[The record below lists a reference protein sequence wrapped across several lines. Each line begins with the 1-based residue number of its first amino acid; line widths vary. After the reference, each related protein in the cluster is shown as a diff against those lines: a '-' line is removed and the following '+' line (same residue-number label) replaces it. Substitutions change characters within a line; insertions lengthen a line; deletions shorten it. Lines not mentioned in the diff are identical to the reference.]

1 MRAVVRNQS
10 LIQIKTDLLVVNLF
24 EGVRGMEGATDAA
37 DKALGGLI
45 RKLLKAG
52 EISGALGKVT
62 LIHCQGKLAAERIAV
77 VGLGKRE
84 DFGLDEVR
92 VAAAA
97 AIRTAKKIKAR
108 TLATLAHG
116 AGRGGLAATAAAQ
129 ATVEGS
135 ILGDYKFKGYAT
147 DKDKIQNLNST
158 IKELII
164 VEKDKQKVKEMV
176 EGVRI
181 GQVLAEAAN
190 RARDLVNGPAN
201 KITPTYLA
209 NYAKK
214 MASSIGFQCRIF
226 DPKQI
231 GMGALWSVAQ
241 GSREPARVVVI
252 KSKPAKTKAKPIALI
267 GKGVTFDSGGIS
279 LKPSKK
285 LWEMKM
291 DMAGAAA
298 VIEAMRAIKLLGIKK
313 EVMAIIPLAENMP
326 DGGASRPGDVVT
338 SLSGKTIEIISTDAE
353 GRMLLADAIT
363 YARKGKAGKIITV
376 ATLTGGCVIALGDV
390 ASGVMSNND
399 ELVNSFM
406 DVSENT
412 GEKMWRLPLYKEYKD
427 YIKSDVADIK
437 NSSETGKASPSSGGV
452 FLQNFVEDTPWVH
465 VDIAGTAYLSKSRGY
480 LGEGATGV
488 PVRTLVEFVKA

>member
-24 EGVRGMEGATDAA
+24 EGVKEMEGATDAA

-52 EISGALGKVT
+52 EISGELGKVT

-108 TLATLAHG
+108 TLAT
-116 AGRGGLAATAAAQ
+116 ATTAAQ

-135 ILGDYKFKGYAT
+135 ILGDYKFKGYTT
-147 DKDKIQNLNST
+147 DKEKIQNLNST

-164 VEKDKQKVKEMV
+164 VEKDKQKAKEMV
-176 EGVRI
+176 EGVKI

-214 MASSIGFQCRIF
+214 MASSIGYQCRIL

-252 KSKPAKTKAKPIALI
+252 RSKPAKTNSKPIVLI

-363 YARKGKAGKIITV
+363 YARKEKAGKIITV

-427 YIKSDVADIK
+427 YIKSDVADMK

>member
-1 MRAVVRNQS
+1 MRVLINNQS
-10 LIQIKTDLLVVNLF
+10 LNQVKTDLLVVNLF
-24 EGVRGMEGATDAA
+24 SETRQLQGATALA

-45 RKLLKAG
+45 TKLLKAG
-52 EISGALGKVT
+52 EINGELGKVS
-62 LIHCQGKLAAERIAV
+62 LIHCQGKLLAQRIAV

-84 DFGLDEVR
+84 EFGLDEAR
-92 VAAAA
+92 TAAAA
-97 AIRTAKKIKAR
+97 AIRTAKEIHASR
-108 TLATLAHG
+108 LATIAHG
-116 AGRGGLAATAAAQ
+116 AGSGGLSASAAAQ

-135 ILGDYKFKGYAT
+135 ILGEYKFEGYT
-147 DKDKIQNLNST
+147 TEKSKIQNSKFK

-164 VEKDKQKVKEMV
+164 VEKDKDKAREMKA
-176 EGVRI
+176 GIKI
-181 GQVLAEAAN
+181 GQILAEAQN
-190 RARDLVNGPAN
+190 RARDLVNAPAN
-201 KITPTYLA
+201 KITPNYLA
-209 NYAKK
+209 KYAQK
-214 MASSIGFQCRIF
+214 MASSIGWQCRVL
-226 DPKQI
+226 DPKKI

-241 GSREPARVVVI
+241 GSREPAKVVVI
-252 KSKPAKTKAKPIALI
+252 KSKSVKSKSKPIALI

-298 VIEAMRAIKLLGIKK
+298 VIEAMRALKLLGINK
-313 EVMAIIPLAENMP
+313 EVIAVIPLAENMP

-363 YARKGKAGKIITV
+363 YARRERAGKIITV

-399 ELVNSFM
+399 AMVNAFL
-406 DVSENT
+406 DTAENT

-427 YIKSDVADIK
+427 YIESGIADMK
-437 NSSETGKASPSSGGV
+437 NSSETGKASPSSGGT

-465 VDIAGTAYLSKSRGY
+465 VDIAGTAYLSKSRGC

-488 PVRTLVEFVKA
+488 PVRTLVEFIRS

>member
-10 LIQIKTDLLVVNLF
+10 LIQIKTDLLVVNFF
-24 EGVRGMEGATDAA
+24 EGVKEMEGATAAA

-45 RKLLKAG
+45 RKLWKAG
-52 EISGALGKVT
+52 EISGELGKVT

-147 DKDKIQNLNST
+147 DKEKIQNLNST

-214 MASSIGFQCRIF
+214 MASSTGFQCRIF

-252 KSKPAKTKAKPIALI
+252 KSKPAKTNSKPIALI

-298 VIEAMRAIKLLGIKK
+298 VIEAMRAVKLLGIKK

-363 YARKGKAGKIITV
+363 YARKEKAGKIITV

-399 ELVNSFM
+399 EFVNSFM
-406 DVSENT
+406 DVSEDT

-437 NSSETGKASPSSGGV
+437 NSSETGKASPSSGGI